1 MRCFKYTGYYGRIVP
16 ILRWAVVHLRRQIS
30 AAASRVAVSD
40 ACPGLACPHKTHT
53 HIHTLHDLPRR
64 QTRAYWWFSAGRSSP
79 SALTAQQLDRW
90 NSSSFEQYKRWNRCG
105 VTPYIYIIDHRLGRI
120 TYEQARFKTFL
131 CPMQR
136 KFGEPYKRLF
146 LKWQCKHITKYEQ
159 RLRNNVCMGGFNRG
173 LGLRVST
180 VRHTLYL
187 AYYVRITEY
196 KRTLSFQLG
205 YLEKEKVENLKIG
218 NRNIDSFRETHK
230 TKNNTKMFYSMSY

>member
-1 MRCFKYTGYYGRIVP
+1 
-16 ILRWAVVHLRRQIS
+16 
-30 AAASRVAVSD
+30 
-40 ACPGLACPHKTHT
+40 
-53 HIHTLHDLPRR
+53 
-64 QTRAYWWFSAGRSSP
+64 
-79 SALTAQQLDRW
+79 
-90 NSSSFEQYKRWNRCG
+90 
-105 VTPYIYIIDHRLGRI
+105 
-120 TYEQARFKTFL
+120 
-131 CPMQR
+131 
-136 KFGEPYKRLF
+136 
-146 LKWQCKHITKYEQ
+146 
-159 RLRNNVCMGGFNRG
+159 MGGFNRG